1 MKRID
6 THSHT
11 YHEKLMTK
19 KHLYIFLIIQR
30 MFTRRVKASPKEFAF
45 FLACESLEQNR
56 PSLEYLGC
64 FVAFGFVDVRGHS
77 LMQPCGTRFRNRKLI
92 FIEPSE

>member
-6 THSHT
+6 TYSHT

-19 KHLYIFLIIQR
+19 MHLYIFLIIQK

-45 FLACESLEQNR
+45 SPHANPWSKTGSLWNALDDLW
-56 PSLEYLGC
+56 PS
-64 FVAFGFVDVRGHS
+64 VSSTSTVT
-77 LMQPCGTRFRNRKLI
+77 P
-92 FIEPSE
+92 